1 MKKLGLLILFF
12 SFVGILNAQI
22 SITSTSFTYSQ
33 NFDALVNSGTGN
45 VWADNTT
52 LTGWYSTRTTYN
64 AGDGSSNAGALYS
77 FGTTGQTD
85 RALGGIGSGTT
96 GTFYFGVRLV
106 NNIGAV
112 LTQIRVNYIGE
123 QWRDGGNATPVAQT
137 MSFEYSTDATSLTSG
152 TWTNVSTL
160 NFVSPTFTTTPGPL
174 DGNNSANYTEHQ
186 ATIALNVANGGAI
199 WFRWIDVNDAGSD
212 HGLAI
217 DDFLIDNVLPVE
229 LTSFSAATIGKNVK
243 LSWNTATEINN
254 YGFEVERSVVKG
266 EWEKIGFVNGN
277 GNSNS
282 PKDYSFVDD
291 NLPAGRQG
299 VSTGKYSY
307 RLKQIDNDGQF
318 EYSKTIEVDMNG
330 VKKFELTQNYPNP
343 FNPTTTISYILPQAG
358 LVRLTLYNILGQ
370 EIRTLVNE
378 VKEAGTHSI
387 NFNASDLNSGV
398 YVYKIESGSFTQTKK
413 MTLVK

>member
-1 MKKLGLLILFF
+1 MKKLGLLII
-12 SFVGILNAQI
+12 ILSLNVFIYPQI
-22 SITSTSFTYSQ
+22 SLTGGTYSQ
-33 NFDALVNSGTGN
+33 DFNTLASTGTSSALPVGWFFSESGTN
-45 VWADNTT
+45 ADG
-52 LTGWYSTRTTYN
+52 LYA
-64 AGDGSSNAGALYS
+64 AGTGSSNTGNTYS
-77 FGTTGQTD
+77 FGNTPATD
-85 RALGGIGSGTT
+85 RALGGLLSGSLTS
-96 GTFYFGVRLV
+96 TFGANIL
-106 NNIGAV
+106 NNSGSVI
-112 LTQIRVNYIGE
+112 TQLPIQYTGE
-123 QWRDGGNATPVAQT
+123 QWRLGTLGRVDRLDFQ
-137 MSFEYSTDATSLTSG
+137 YSLDATSLTTG
-152 TWTNVSTL
+152 TWIDVDAL
-160 NFVSPTFTTTPGPL
+160 DFTAPVTTGATGVL
-174 DGNNSANYTEHQ
+174 DGNLEANKTGIQ
-186 ATIALNVANGGAI
+186 FLITGLNIPNGSNI
-199 WFRWIDVNDAGSD
+199 WIRWTDFNASSNDD
-212 HGLAI
+212 GLAV
-217 DDFLIDNVLPVE
+217 DDFFIDNVYPVE
-229 LTSFSAATIGKNVK
+229 LTSFSATTIGKDVK

-291 NLPAGRQG
+291 KVNA
-299 VSTGKYSY
+299 GKYSY

-318 EYSKTIEVDMNG
+318 EYSKTIEVDING

-358 LVRLTLYNILGQ
+358 LVKLTLYNILGQ

-378 VKEAGTHSI
+378 AKEAGTHSI

>member
-12 SFVGILNAQI
+12 SFAGILNAQI

-33 NFDALVNSGTGN
+33 NFDGLANSGAAVT
-45 VWADNTT
+45 WTDNTT
-52 LTGWYSTRTTYN
+52 LPSWYSNRVTYVP
-64 AGDGSSNAGALYS
+64 GIGSSATGALYS
-77 FGTTGQTD
+77 FGLTSATD
-85 RALGGIGSGTT
+85 RALGSVASGTT
-96 GTFYFGVRLV
+96 NTVYYGVRFV
-106 NNIGAV
+106 NNIGST

-123 QWRDGGNATPVAQT
+123 QWRSADNTTQQKLDFQYRIGG
-137 MSFEYSTDATSLTSG
+137 TDLLSG
-152 TWTNVSTL
+152 TWIDVNTL
-160 NFVSPTFTTTPGPL
+160 DFVGPI
-174 DGNNSANYTEHQ
+174 AN
-186 ATIALNVANGGAI
+186 ATASALNGNALGNYVEYQAAISLSVANGEEI
-199 WFRWIDVNDAGSD
+199 WFRWSDANDIGTD

-217 DDFLIDNVLPVE
+217 DNFLIDNVLPVE
-229 LTSFSAATIGKNVK
+229 LTSFSATTIGKDVK
-243 LSWNTATEINN
+243 LNWNTATEINN

-266 EWEKIGFVNGN
+266 EWDKIGFINGN

-282 PKDYSFVDD
+282 PKNYSFVDN

-299 VSTGKYSY
+299 VSAGKYSY

-330 VKKFELTQNYPNP
+330 VKKYELSQNYPNP
-343 FNPTTTISYILPQAG
+343 FNPTTTISYILPQSG
-358 LVRLTLYNILGQ
+358 MVRLTLYNILGQ

-378 VKEAGTHSI
+378 VKEAGTHTF
-387 NFNASDLNSGV
+387 NFDASDLNSGV